1 MQAGESPIWRGIG
14 AAGMASIAGALL
26 VLWAFP
32 GAAGVLACPLKELTS
47 VPCPTCG
54 TTRALF
60 ALANG
65 DVFGALRLQPL
76 VTTGVGLGF
85 LASAW
90 LAGGGRF
97 PGRSY
102 PVLRPLAAVA
112 IAANWLYLFLDGR

>member
-14 AAGMASIAGALL
+14 VAGMASIAGALL

-54 TTRALF
+54 TTRALL
-60 ALANG
+60 ALAKG
-65 DVFGALRLQPL
+65 DALSALRLQPL

-90 LAGGGRF
+90 LAAGGRF
-97 PGRSY
+97 PGRAHSA
-102 PVLRPLAAVA
+102 LRPLAAFVV
-112 IAANWLYLFLDGR
+112 AANWLYLILDGR